1 MSNQG
6 VKEKTA
12 FYEVRSLGPI
22 LAAEIVGADLSKPV
36 SPEMFKQLQADF
48 ERYHV
53 LAFRDQELTKED
65 LVRFTNLW
73 GSVGNH
79 VQRAGL
85 VHTLSNA
92 DANGKPTGF
101 IPETGALHFHAD
113 KSYMKTVA
121 LATFLYGVE
130 VPPVGGDT
138 VFANMYMA
146 YDALTPEMKEKCDS
160 LVLLHSLEWQNQLSN
175 NKLGREQFD
184 RAPPVRHRL
193 VWRHPQTGRK
203 SLYIGS
209 NAWKVEGWDL
219 EPSRELI
226 DQLNEFAT
234 QPKFSYSHK
243 WKPHDLVM
251 WDNRCTL
258 HAGTPFDAGKY
269 LRILDRT
276 VVEVTPAQW

>member
-12 FYEVRSLGPI
+12 FYEARSLSPI
-22 LAAEIVGADLSKPV
+22 LAAEIIGADLSKPV
-36 SPEMFKQLQADF
+36 PPEMFKQLQADF

-53 LAFRDQELTKED
+53 LAFRDQNLSKDD

-73 GSVGNH
+73 GSVGSH
-79 VQRAGL
+79 VQRGGV

-92 DANGKPTGF
+92 DANGKPTGSH
-101 IPETGALHFHAD
+101 PETGALHFHAD
-113 KSYMKTVA
+113 KSYMETVA
-121 LATFLYGVE
+121 LATFLYGIE
-130 VPPVGGDT
+130 VPPAGGDT

-146 YDALTPEMKEKCDS
+146 YDALPADVKEKCEH
-160 LVLLHSLEWQNQLSN
+160 LILLHSLEWQNRLSN

-193 VWRHPQTGRK
+193 IWRHPQTGRK
-203 SLYIGS
+203 SIYVGS

-219 EPSRELI
+219 EQSRELI
-226 DQLNEFAT
+226 DYLNDFAT
-234 QPKFSYSHK
+234 QPKFAYAHK
-243 WKPHDLVM
+243 WKPRDLVM

-258 HAGTPFDAGKY
+258 HAGTPYDAGKY

-276 VVEVTPAQW
+276 VVEVSSAQW

>member
-6 VKEKTA
+6 AKEKTA
-12 FYEVRSLGPI
+12 FYVARSLSPI

-36 SPEMFKQLQADF
+36 SPEMSEQLQADF

-53 LAFRDQELTKED
+53 LAFRDQNLSKDD
-65 LVRFTNLW
+65 LIRFTNLW
-73 GSVGNH
+73 GSVGAH
-79 VQRAGL
+79 VQRGGL
-85 VHTLSNA
+85 VHTISNA
-92 DANGKPTGF
+92 DANGNPTGS

-113 KSYMKTVA
+113 KSYMQTVA

-138 VFANMYMA
+138 VFANMCMA
-146 YDALTPEMKEKCDS
+146 YDALSQEMKDKCED

-175 NKLGREQFD
+175 NKLTREQFD

-193 VWRHPQTGRK
+193 VWRHPRTGRK
-203 SLYIGS
+203 SLYVGS

-219 EPSRELI
+219 EESRELI
-226 DQLNEFAT
+226 DHLNEFAT
-234 QPKFSYSHK
+234 QPQFTYAHK